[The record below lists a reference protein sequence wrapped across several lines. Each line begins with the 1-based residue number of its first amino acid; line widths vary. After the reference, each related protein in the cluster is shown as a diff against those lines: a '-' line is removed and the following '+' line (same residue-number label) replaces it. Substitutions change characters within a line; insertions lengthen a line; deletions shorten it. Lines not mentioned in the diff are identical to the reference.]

1 MTYFDIPAD
10 RLIDL
15 NDADLREL
23 IARLCEAE
31 RERQGGART
40 DVRWGGSQTAPD
52 DGLDVVVDAKG
63 PFVPHGPLCRPNV
76 GIQVKAG
83 DLSSGAITTEMRP
96 NGVLRPAISTLAA
109 QGGAYLI
116 VSGVS
121 ASYAM
126 LERRR
131 TAMREAVAEDPNAS
145 CLYLDFLDRG
155 AIARWVGAHPSVA
168 AWLRP
173 RLSLPTLRA
182 WHPHGRWAATPEGID
197 DALIREEGLAVYLPG
212 QQPVRDLD
220 AVLDGIR
227 HLVREGT
234 KAVRVAGLSGI
245 GKTRLVQA
253 LFEPGGTDPLPASEA
268 IYTDLGHDPDPSPMA
283 MLTELVARDAP
294 ATLVVDNCPP
304 DTHQALARYLAKA
317 RSRIRL
323 ITVEYDVRADRPEE
337 TDFVR
342 VEAEGSGIVEAL
354 LRRRRP
360 DLSSGDARRLAD
372 LAQGNARLGL
382 ALAQAAPETG
392 SLSTFEDSALFDR
405 LFWQRG
411 ERNEGLARAAEALSL
426 VYSFDVEGEET
437 PDELSFLGAFVE
449 SSRAAMHRH
458 TATLASRGL
467 TQARGRWRA
476 VLPHALANRLARD
489 ALLGIP
495 WWQVADAFAPHL
507 RLRRSLARRL
517 SYLHD
522 VPEARRI
529 VEHWTE
535 NGGPLAGSAL
545 DVDVLERVCHL
556 VPDTALTA
564 VNGIVVGID
573 PQSLQHNRLH
583 SLVRIIIRIAHD
595 PAIFPRACDS
605 LVALANAT
613 KDQHASYANS
623 ALQELFGLFLSGTLT
638 QTGGRVAV
646 ARQYISSG
654 DPTKSG
660 YGIAMLR
667 SALRTHHFSSTS
679 LSFDDARPDAFGWEP
694 TGQEA
699 VEWFATW
706 LDLAAEC
713 AARGPDAVRK
723 DARKVLADHIG
734 GLWRCVPSLRPRL
747 GEVAMQLHADEP
759 WAEGR
764 HALSRM
770 IYFTDRRGDDYDA
783 VDVDGARYLIEGMA
797 PSDLA
802 SRLRAVTVR
811 GWDIEEVDGSFEKS
825 FERRAE
831 RLHELGQELAGH
843 PNILNALGRE
853 LLEGEGHSLHPLGTG
868 LAAGSA
874 NPDHTW
880 SILRD
885 VYLLN
890 PATVRQDSLLRGFL
904 LGLDAWHPDAAVSIR
919 AECRAIPALRQK
931 YGLFLPDGVLPPHEF
946 DHIIEIVAEPA
957 TAAWQISDVVWR
969 EGHGLGDAERVA
981 LLRAILGR
989 PDGPELVVNALNMLR
1004 HVEGT
1009 KHSGWSADIRLTGR
1023 EAICALLQRNLE
1035 EMNSNLDHDM
1045 ARVLL
1050 PCTVTHDEA
1059 ATVLDAVSARVV
1071 RAYGSIY
1078 DIDETVA
1085 GLAEISPIAFLNR
1098 AFAYGPPTIDLR
1110 WGIRAAPL
1118 SRIPP
1123 ATLVGWCQNR
1133 RDNMWGQLA
1142 WALKPFSGR
1151 WHAES
1156 EANDL
1161 PAHIIALLDAAPD
1174 PVAVLEAC
1182 SRDIELGSFAG
1193 SRAAV
1198 MENRLLALESLRNH
1212 PRPEVR
1218 AAVEPILLWARNL
1231 IVRVR
1236 EDERREDEERDQRF
1250 E

>member
-1 MTYFDIPAD
+1 MTYFDIPAE
-10 RLIDL
+10 RLSDL

-40 DVRWGGSQTAPD
+40 DVRWGGSQTAA
-52 DGLDVVVDAKG
+52 DGGIDIVVDTTG
-63 PFVPHGPLCRPNV
+63 PFTPQGPLLRPNV

-83 DLSSGAITTEMRP
+83 DLSAAATKTEMRP
-96 NGVLRPAISTLAA
+96 DGALRPAISTLAEK
-109 QGGAYLI
+109 GGAYLI
-116 VSGVS
+116 ASGVS
-121 ASYAM
+121 ASHAM
-126 LERRR
+126 LERR
-131 TAMREAVAEDPNAS
+131 TIAMRGAVSDDPNAS
-145 CLYLDFLDRG
+145 RLHLDFLDRS
-155 AIARWVGAHPSVA
+155 AIARWTSAHPSVA
-168 AWLRP
+168 AWLRA
-173 RLSLPTLRA
+173 RLLLPTLHA
-182 WHPHGRWAATPEGID
+182 WHPHGRWSATPEGVD
-197 DALIREEGLAVYLPG
+197 DALIREEGLAVHLPG
-212 QQPVRDLD
+212 QQPVGDLD
-220 AVLDGIR
+220 AALDGIR
-227 HLVREGT
+227 RLVREGT

-283 MLTELVARDAP
+283 MLTALIGRDAP

-304 DTHQALARYLAKA
+304 DTHQALARQLAKS
-317 RSRIRL
+317 RGRIRL

-337 TDFVR
+337 TDVVR

-360 DLSSGDARRLAD
+360 DLSSGDARRLAE

-392 SLSTFEDSALFDR
+392 SLSTFEDGALFDR

-411 ERNEGLARAAEALSL
+411 ERDDGLVRAAEALSL
-426 VYSFDVEGEET
+426 VYSFDVEGEEE

-458 TATLASRGL
+458 AATLVGRGL
-467 TQARGRWRA
+467 AQARGRWRA

-489 ALLGIP
+489 ALLGVP
-495 WWQVADAFAPHL
+495 WRQVADAFAPHP
-507 RLRRSLARRL
+507 RLRRSLAGRL

-522 VPEARRI
+522 ATEARRI

-535 NGGPLAGSAL
+535 DGGPLAGSTP

-556 VPDTALTA
+556 VPYTALTA
-564 VNGIVVGID
+564 VDGIVAGTD
-573 PQSLQHNRLH
+573 PQSLRYDRLH
-583 SLVRIIIRIAHD
+583 SLVRMIIRIAHD
-595 PAIFPRACDS
+595 PATFPRACDS
-605 LVALANAT
+605 LVALAIAT
-613 KDQHASYANS
+613 KDQHASNADS
-623 ALQELFGLFLSGTLT
+623 ALEELFGLFLSGTLA
-638 QTGGRVAV
+638 QTDERVAV
-646 ARQYISSG
+646 ARQYLLLG
-654 DPTKSG
+654 DPTKGG

-667 SALRTHHFSSTS
+667 SALRTHHFSSAI

-694 TGQEA
+694 TGREA

-706 LDLAAEC
+706 LGLAAEC
-713 AARGPDAVRK
+713 AASGPDAVRK
-723 DARKVLADHIG
+723 NARKALADRID
-734 GLWRCVPSLRPRL
+734 GLWRRVPSLRPRL
-747 GEVAMQLHADEP
+747 GEVAMQLHANEP

-764 HALSRM
+764 HALSQM
-770 IYFTDRRGDDYDA
+770 LYFIDRRGDDHDA
-783 VDVDGARYLIEGMA
+783 VDVDGARCLIERMA
-797 PSDLA
+797 PTDLA

-811 GWDIEEVDGSFEKS
+811 GWHIEEVGGSFDKF

-853 LLEGEGHSLHPLGTG
+853 LLEGEGHSLQSLGIG
-868 LAAGSA
+868 LAASSA
-874 NPDHTW
+874 NHDQTW

-885 VYLLN
+885 AYLLN
-890 PATVRQDSLLRGFL
+890 PATARQVSLLRGFL
-904 LGLDAWHPDAAVSIR
+904 LGLDDRHPDAVANIR
-919 AECRAIPALRQK
+919 AECRATPALRRE
-931 YGLFLPDGVLPPHEF
+931 YGLFLPDGVLPPHELS
-946 DHIIEIVAEPA
+946 HVIEIVAEPA
-957 TAAWQISDVVWR
+957 TAAWQISDIAWR
-969 EGHGLGDAERVA
+969 EERGLEDADRVR

-989 PDGPELVVNALNMLR
+989 PDGPELVVGALNMLR

-1009 KHSGWSADIRLTGR
+1009 AHSEWSADIRRIGR
-1023 EAICALLQRNLE
+1023 EALCALLRRDRE
-1035 EMNSNLDHDM
+1035 EMNDNLDHDM
-1045 ARVLL
+1045 ARVLPL
-1050 PCTVTHDEA
+1050 CVVTHDEA
-1059 ATVLDAVSARVV
+1059 ATVLDAVSTRVA

-1085 GLAEISPIAFLNR
+1085 GLAEISPLAFLNR

-1110 WGIRAAPL
+1110 GGITAAPL

-1123 ATLVGWCQNR
+1123 ATLVGWCQSR
-1133 RDNMWGQLA
+1133 LDDMWGRIA

-1151 WHAES
+1151 HAEAG
-1156 EANDL
+1156 ANDL
-1161 PAHIIALLDAAPD
+1161 PAHATALLDAAPD
-1174 PVAVLEAC
+1174 PVAVLEAYAG
-1182 SRDIELGSFAG
+1182 DIDLGSFTG
-1193 SRAAV
+1193 SRAAAI
-1198 MENRLLALESLRNH
+1198 ETRLLALEALRNH

-1218 AAVEPILLWARNL
+1218 AAVRPILLRVRDL
-1231 IVRVR
+1231 IVRIR